1 MPQDR
6 SYKIKLLQA
15 KWIFFLSAAIIIGS
29 VMSFGLI
36 GLFFFHF
43 DRKTSISMLG
53 MILPMELIV
62 GIAIYFILRNMEK
75 KISRLLYAIHEVSNG
90 NLDIEI
96 DTKDAE
102 EYQPVYENFN
112 SMVKELRN
120 TKREMEHF
128 INDLAHEFKTP
139 ITSISGFSE
148 YLYQT
153 GKEIETEER
162 MQFLKLISE
171 QAQRL
176 SSLSQN
182 TLLLSKVEACQ
193 IVTEKETFALGEQ
206 IKQCVL
212 LLLND
217 FNQKNITINIP
228 EDFDFAYY
236 GNKEL
241 MEQIWI
247 NLLNNA
253 LKFTPACGEVSISYE
268 KTSDS
273 LRINISDTGI
283 GMDEETQKKIFD
295 KYYQNDTA
303 NITKGNGI
311 GLSIVKRIVELC
323 NGKITVKS
331 QIDHGSTFIIALP
344 ITYQ

>member
-1 MPQDR
+1 MPKKQ
-6 SYKIKLLQA
+6 SYRIKLLQA
-15 KWIFFLSAAIIIGS
+15 KWIFFLFAEIVIGS
-29 VMSFGLI
+29 VMSFGLV
-36 GLFFFHF
+36 GFFFFHF
-43 DRKTSISMLG
+43 DRQTSISMLG

-62 GIAIYFILRNMEK
+62 GIAIYFILRNMEN
-75 KISRLLYAIHEVSNG
+75 KISRLLNAIQEVSSG

-96 DTKDAE
+96 DTKGAE
-102 EYQPVYENFN
+102 EYKSTYENFN
-112 SMVKELRN
+112 NMVKELKN
-120 TKREMEHF
+120 TKTEMENF
-128 INDLAHEFKTP
+128 SNNLAHEFKTP
-139 ITSISGFSE
+139 ITSISGFAE

-176 SSLSQN
+176 STLSQN

-193 IVTEKETFALGEQ
+193 IVTEKETFNLGEQ

-212 LLLND
+212 LLLNQ
-217 FNQKNITINIP
+217 FNKKNITIDIP
-228 EDFDFAYY
+228 EDFDFEYY
-236 GNKEL
+236 GNREL

-253 LKFTPACGEVSISYE
+253 LKFTPECGEVSISYS
-268 KTSDS
+268 KTSDGLS
-273 LRINISDTGI
+273 INISDTGI

-331 QIDHGSTFIIALP
+331 QIDYGSTFIINLP
-344 ITYQ
+344 I

>member
-1 MPQDR
+1 MPQKQP
-6 SYKIKLLQA
+6 YKIKLLQA
-15 KWIFFLSAAIIIGS
+15 KWIFFLSATIVVGS
-29 VMSFGLI
+29 VMSFGLV
-36 GLFFFHF
+36 GFFFFHF
-43 DRKTSISMLG
+43 DRQTSISMLG
-53 MILPMELIV
+53 MILPMELVV
-62 GIAIYFILRNMEK
+62 GAAIYFILRNMEK
-75 KISRLLYAIHEVSNG
+75 KFSRLLYAIHEVSGG

-96 DTKDAE
+96 DTRGAE
-102 EYQPVYENFN
+102 EYQPIYENFN
-112 SMVKELRN
+112 NMVKELRS
-120 TKREMEHF
+120 TKEEMENFSNH
-128 INDLAHEFKTP
+128 LAHEFKTP

-176 SSLSQN
+176 SNLSQN

-193 IVTEKETFALGEQ
+193 IVTEKEAFNLGEQ

-212 LLLND
+212 LLLNQ
-217 FNQKNITINIP
+217 FSQKNITINIP
-228 EDFDFAYY
+228 EDFDFEYY

-253 LKFTPACGEVSISYE
+253 LKFTPECGEVSISYE
-268 KTSDS
+268 KTPDALSVS
-273 LRINISDTGI
+273 ISDTGI
-283 GMDEETQKKIFD
+283 GMDQETQERIFD

-303 NITKGNGI
+303 GITTGNGI

-323 NGKITVKS
+323 GGKITVKS
-331 QIDHGSTFIIALP
+331 QPDCGSTFIIDLP
-344 ITYQ
+344 IKK